1 MSHATERLKQELA
14 SNTKVYLAVNVCASL
29 LIQWQRK
36 MQLKPKRES
45 SKSNMPK
52 NQWMHFCGEVE
63 P

>member
-45 SKSNMPK
+45 SESNMPK
-52 NQWMHFCGEVE
+52 NR
-63 P
+63 